1 MFLSIDD
8 KLYNVLYAQE
18 LRKEEKD
25 GKYLIIYTWVNGYE
39 LTEEFDTEVARDT
52 KYNEVLGAGIG
63 GGGTSD
69 YADLDNKPKI
79 NSVTLSGNKSAHD
92 LGLASTED
100 ISTVYSYKGTVSTY
114 SNLPSSGNKT
124 GDVYNIEKADSTH
137 GIKAGDNVAWDGS
150 DWDKLGGDIDLSSKQ
165 DVIQYSTMPTA
176 SASTVGKIVQYIGT
190 TDSNY
195 KNGYFYI
202 GITDGGVTPTYSW
215 QYLNVNKDSIS
226 VIDTD
231 IKVTGSSAHPIP
243 AGVYIV
249 KRGTKIIFSVSNN
262 TDYFMPS
269 EDALMWLSYHAYQI
283 VIISSEASY
292 NLSNPVSS
300 GSYSSELQIFTG
312 YYSGGFTLSRWSLKP
327 FNANYVTADENNTI
341 SGLLTFSKLPES
353 SITPTT
359 ANQFTNKAYVDS
371 KAGGG
376 GGVPLR
382 LPSTSNSNPFDLT
395 TAKPGFYYVK
405 PALYDSAVFV
415 KMDNNNNNDVR
426 MFSRAMEIRVFKE
439 YSDWQDGDVVAEVRS
454 GGSSNPAKASDSVT
468 VHPLIA
474 NSNKSINANLMYF
487 ESSPDQLIKTK
498 DECVASNIA
507 PLFSTTST
515 YAVGDYVIHYDYGYK
530 LYKCITAVTVAGSWN
545 SSNWTQTTVG
555 EMVSSTSFDP
565 TIITG
570 YNASKTQILK
580 HVNGT
585 LTWVDDYV
593 NGDNLS
599 Y

>member
-52 KYNEVLGAGIG
+52 KYNEVLEAGIG
-63 GGGTSD
+63 GGTTSD

-114 SNLPSSGNKT
+114 SNLPSSGNKI
-124 GDVYNIEKADSTH
+124 GDVYNIENADSTH

-202 GITDGGVTPTYSW
+202 GITDGGATPTYSW

-231 IKVTGSSAHPIP
+231 IKVSGSSSAIKK
-243 AGVYIV
+243 GVYIV
-249 KRGTKIIFSVSNN
+249 KSGTKIIFSVSNN
-262 TDYFMPS
+262 NDYFMPS
-269 EDALMWLSYHAYQI
+269 EDALMWITDNAYQI

-292 NLSNPVSS
+292 NLSNPTSS
-300 GSYSSELQIFTG
+300 GSYSSELKIFTG
-312 YYSGGFTLSRWSLKP
+312 YYNGGFTLGRWSLKP
-327 FNANYVTADENNTI
+327 FNGNYVTADENNTI

-353 SITPTT
+353 SITPTK
-359 ANQFTNKAYVDS
+359 ADQLTNKAYVDS

-376 GGVPLR
+376 SGPLR
-382 LPSTSNSNPFDLT
+382 MPSTSNSNPFDLT

-405 PALYDSAVFV
+405 PALYGSLFYIKFADNDVESFV
-415 KMDNNNNNDVR
+415 KV
-426 MFSRAMEIRVFKE
+426 MEIRVFKE
-439 YSDWQDGDVVAEVRS
+439 YSDWQYGDVVAEIRT
-454 GGSSNPAKASDSVT
+454 GGSSYSEKADDCVR
-468 VHPLIA
+468 VFPLIVSNN
-474 NSNKSINANLMYF
+474 NSISRSQVYF
-487 ESSPDQLIKTK
+487 ESSPEQLVKRNDK
-498 DECVASNIA
+498 YVASNIA

-515 YAVGDYVIHYDYGYK
+515 YAVGDYVIYYNNGYK
-530 LYKCITAVTVAGSWN
+530 LYKCTTAVTVAGDWN
-545 SSNWTQTTVG
+545 SSNWTQTTVE

-585 LTWVDDYV
+585 LTWVDETM
-593 NGDNLS
+593 
-599 Y
+599 

>member
-39 LTEEFDTEVARDT
+39 LTEEFDTEAGRDT
-52 KYNEVLGAGIG
+52 KYNEVLEAGIG

-150 DWDKLGGDIDLSSKQ
+150 DWDKLGGDIDLSGKQ

-202 GITDGGVTPTYSW
+202 GITDGGATPTYSW
-215 QYLNVNKDSIS
+215 QYLNVSKDSIS

-231 IKVTGSSAHPIP
+231 THIKLPGSGSSAYPIP

-249 KRGTKIIFSVSNN
+249 KSGTKIIFSVSNN

-269 EDALMWLSYHAYQI
+269 EDALMWISRNASQI
-283 VIISSEASY
+283 VIISSGASY
-292 NLSNPVSS
+292 HLSNPASG
-300 GSYSSELQIFTG
+300 GSYSSKLQIFKG
-312 YYSGGFTLSRWSLKP
+312 YYTGTSTLNSWSLKD

-341 SGLLTFSKLPES
+341 SDLLTFSTLPES
-353 SITPTT
+353 SITPTK
-359 ANQFTNKAYVDS
+359 ANQLTNKAYVDS

-382 LPSTSNSNPFDLT
+382 LPSTSNNNPFDLT

-405 PALYDSAVFV
+405 PASYGSLFYIKFADNDVESFV
-415 KMDNNNNNDVR
+415 KV
-426 MFSRAMEIRVFKE
+426 MEIRVFKE
-439 YSDWQDGDVVAEVRS
+439 YSDWQYGDIVAELRT
-454 GGSSNPAKASDSVT
+454 GGSSYSEKADDYVR
-468 VHPLIA
+468 VFPLIVSNN
-474 NSNKSINANLMYF
+474 NSISRSQVYF
-487 ESSPDQLIKTK
+487 ESSPEQLIKRNDK
-498 DECVASNIA
+498 YVASNIA

-515 YAVGDYVIHYDYGYK
+515 YAVGDYVIYYNNGYK
-530 LYKCITAVTVAGSWN
+530 LYKCITAVTVAGDWD
-545 SSNWTQTTVG
+545 SSNWAQTTVE

-585 LTWVDDYV
+585 LTWVDE
-593 NGDNLS
+593 S
-599 Y
+599 M